1 MKRTKKAI
9 PSLGQQLISGLES
22 IIDAIRS
29 GEPLEKRLRV
39 RTVKLVPQTQ
49 DERPGDMKAERA
61 EPGEGTDV
69 DSP

>member
-22 IIDAIRS
+22 IIEAIRS

-39 RTVKLVPQTQ
+39 RTVTLPPQAQ
-49 DERPGDMKAERA
+49 DERPGDRKAERT
-61 EPGEGTDV
+61 EPGERTDV

>member
-39 RTVKLVPQTQ
+39 RTVKLVPRLKTSA
-49 DERPGDMKAERA
+49 PA
-61 EPGEGTDV
+61 T
-69 DSP
+69 